1 MSRDGYPK
9 RNIMEFNNKTRHSLP
24 FLTFLINKIQWKIVD
39 PAYNMQ
45 ASNNKHRKHCFKQRV
60 SCPQENPTMDNK
72 S

>member
-39 PAYNMQ
+39 PECDVQ
-45 ASNNKHRKHCFKQRV
+45 ASNNKHKKKIFKV
-60 SCPQENPTMDNK
+60 
-72 S
+72 